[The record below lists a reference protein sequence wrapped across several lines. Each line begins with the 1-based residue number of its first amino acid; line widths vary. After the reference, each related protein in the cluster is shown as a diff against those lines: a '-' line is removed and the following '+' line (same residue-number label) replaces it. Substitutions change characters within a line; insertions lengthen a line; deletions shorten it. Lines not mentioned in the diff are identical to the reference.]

1 MDKENTLT
9 IFDLQRFALHDGPGI
24 RTTVFLKGCPLDCL
38 WCHNPESKKKTSQ
51 LGYLEKNCIGCRRCE
66 KVCPRKVYEIT
77 GEGEQ
82 KKHNVYLE
90 RCIQCGK
97 CVEAC
102 PNHALKIYGWN
113 VTVEEIMHTVCKDID
128 FYQKSGGG
136 LTISGGEP
144 MLQFQGLL
152 KLVKKAKECGMHV
165 CLDTCGY
172 ADMDKYKEI
181 VPYIDLF
188 LFDYKVTG
196 EKEHE
201 KYTGVSNKKILEN
214 LDMLCKNNHAVILR
228 CPIIP
233 GINDHEEHYK
243 KIAELSRKYPQI
255 VEVNLM
261 TYHDMAKGKAAQIGT
276 TYALADLKTIEKEEK
291 QKIYKL
297 VESYGCKKLKES

>member
-1 MDKENTLT
+1 
-9 IFDLQRFALHDGPGI
+9 
-24 RTTVFLKGCPLDCL
+24 
-38 WCHNPESKKKTSQ
+38 
-51 LGYLEKNCIGCRRCE
+51 
-66 KVCPRKVYEIT
+66 
-77 GEGEQ
+77 
-82 KKHNVYLE
+82 
-90 RCIQCGK
+90 
-97 CVEAC
+97 
-102 PNHALKIYGWN
+102 
-113 VTVEEIMHTVCKDID
+113 
-128 FYQKSGGG
+128 
-136 LTISGGEP
+136 
-144 MLQFQGLL
+144 
-152 KLVKKAKECGMHV
+152 MHV